1 MTTPSKNTQ
10 NIESWATPFRKV
22 LDLEVANGYS
32 NKAVV
37 GGLDRFVLHWIEPM
51 AEFLSDP
58 NLASFCRTCSAAPL
72 SSTSEPWKLTGK
84 SATIGVRAKTYGTW
98 HWRWKDWAKSQVP

>member
-51 AEFLSDP
+51 AEFLDDP
-58 NLASFCRTCSAAPL
+58 NLA
-72 SSTSEPWKLTGK
+72 KLLLDTPYAELLEEARAGWVYQWQSRLELGGLRRYNHKANSGLVEK
-84 SATIGVRAKTYGTW
+84 SAR
-98 HWRWKDWAKSQVP
+98 